1 VVVDQEGARGRVRAM
16 GQPPADAA
24 ASPSPRAE
32 STRGGDHARA
42 CSRAAVDSLDRRS
55 REAKHSG
62 KGAPMS
68 NISVLFE
75 HSLRLTGIGRR
86 HRLRTAVERRSGGRS
101 VAVCERKTPIE
112 AAAAARQRSPRYRR
126 PPPTPGY

>member
-68 NISVLFE
+68 TEISV
-75 HSLRLTGIGRR
+75 RATA
-86 HRLRTAVERRSGGRS
+86 RTHLGTALARAGGHLAGRS
-101 VAVCERKTPIE
+101 
-112 AAAAARQRSPRYRR
+112 RR
-126 PPPTPGY
+126 